1 MDPNL
6 VDLKFYIGCSG
17 WGYTAWKGPFYPS
30 DIKNSKW
37 LEFYSKVFDYV
48 EIDSSFYNIPNI
60 FMVKQWLKKTQE
72 DFRFTAKFPKVITHD
87 KRLKNVDNE
96 LQLFFKAIEPLC
108 DKTLA
113 LLIQLPPSIEIME
126 GLQRLRELV
135 HKLDN
140 RFRYAVEV
148 RHQSWFQDLA
158 YNFFANN
165 NICMVWS
172 QIVGIRTP
180 PIVTSDFLYLRFI
193 GDRSLQ
199 EKDFGRIQK
208 DRSPEM
214 RKWVNRIK
222 RAEKSNEEE
231 NKRLKFAIVA
241 ANNHYAGFGPMS
253 ANIFRKMMGLKEVA
267 WDQKAIEQQQEISNS
282 NSNTSNLKNKKK
294 TQRTLTDFL
303 Q

>member
-1 MDPNL
+1 
-6 VDLKFYIGCSG
+6 LKFYIGCCG
-17 WGYTAWKGPFYPS
+17 WSYTAWKGPFYPS

-48 EIDSSFYNIPNI
+48 EIDSSFYNKPNVI
-60 FMVKQWLKKTQE
+60 MVKQWLKKTQE

-96 LQLFFKAIEPLC
+96 LQLFFKAIEPLY

-135 HKLDN
+135 YKLDK

-148 RHQSWFQDLA
+148 RHPSWFQDLA

-214 RKWVNRIK
+214 RKWVKRIS

-241 ANNHYAGFGPMS
+241 ANNHYAGFGPIS
-253 ANIFRKMMGLKEVA
+253 VNIFRKMIGLKEVT
-267 WDQKAIEQQQEISNS
+267 WDQKDKGQQQEISNS
-282 NSNTSNLKNKKK
+282 NSNTSDLKNKKK

-303 Q
+303 K

>member
-1 MDPNL
+1 M
-6 VDLKFYIGCSG
+6 KFYIGCCG
-17 WGYTAWKGPFYPS
+17 WSYTAWKGPFYPS

-48 EIDSSFYNIPNI
+48 EIDSSFYNKPNVI
-60 FMVKQWLKKTQE
+60 MVKQWLKKTQE

-96 LQLFFKAIEPLC
+96 LQLFFKAIEPLY

-135 HKLDN
+135 YKLDN

-148 RHQSWFQDLA
+148 RHPSWFQDLA

-214 RKWVNRIK
+214 RKWVKRIS

-253 ANIFRKMMGLKEVA
+253 VNIFRKMVGLKEVT
-267 WDQKAIEQQQEISNS
+267 WDQKDKGQQQEISNS
-282 NSNTSNLKNKKK
+282 NSNTSDLKNKKK

-303 Q
+303 K

>member
-1 MDPNL
+1 
-6 VDLKFYIGCSG
+6 LKFYVGCSG
-17 WGYTAWKGPFYPS
+17 WSYTAWQGPFYPS
-30 DIKNSKW
+30 DMKNSHW

-48 EIDSSFYNIPNI
+48 EIDSTFYNIPSI
-60 FMVKQWLKKTQE
+60 LTVKKWLKKTQ
-72 DFRFTAKFPKVITHD
+72 DNFRFTAKFPKVITHD

-96 LQLFFKAIEPLC
+96 LEIFFKAISPLYE
-108 DKTLA
+108 KTLA
-113 LLIQLPPSIEIME
+113 LLIQLPPSMEIME

-135 HKLDN
+135 HILDN

-148 RHQSWFQDLA
+148 RHHSWFQDLA

-180 PIVTSDFLYLRFI
+180 PIVTTDFLYLRFI

-199 EKDFGRIQK
+199 EKDFGRIQMH
-208 DRSPEM
+208 RTPEM

-222 RAEKSNEEE
+222 RAERNNGEEG
-231 NKRLKFAIVA
+231 NKRLSLAIVA
-241 ANNHYAGFGPMS
+241 ANNHYAGFGPVS
-253 ANIFRKMMGLKEVA
+253 ANIFRRMVGLTEVE
-267 WDQKAIEQQQEISNS
+267 WEQNSKGQQEISNS
-282 NSNTSNLKNKKK
+282 NSYVSDLKNKKK
-294 TQRTLTDFL
+294 PQRTLTDFF

>member
-1 MDPNL
+1 M
-6 VDLKFYIGCSG
+6 KFYIGCCG
-17 WGYTAWKGPFYPS
+17 WSYTAWKGPFYPS

-48 EIDSSFYNIPNI
+48 EIDSSFYNKPNVI
-60 FMVKQWLKKTQE
+60 MVKQWLKKTQE

-96 LQLFFKAIEPLC
+96 LQLFFKAIEPLY

-135 HKLDN
+135 YKLDN

-214 RKWVNRIK
+214 RKWVKRIN

-253 ANIFRKMMGLKEVA
+253 VNIFRKMIGLKEVT
-267 WDQKAIEQQQEISNS
+267 WDQKDKVQQQEISNS
-282 NSNTSNLKNKKK
+282 NSNTCDLKNKKK

>member
-1 MDPNL
+1 
-6 VDLKFYIGCSG
+6 
-17 WGYTAWKGPFYPS
+17 
-30 DIKNSKW
+30 
-37 LEFYSKVFDYV
+37 
-48 EIDSSFYNIPNI
+48 
-60 FMVKQWLKKTQE
+60 MVKQWLKKTQE

-96 LQLFFKAIEPLC
+96 LQLFFKAIEPLY

-135 HKLDN
+135 YKLDK

-148 RHQSWFQDLA
+148 RHPSWFQDLA

-214 RKWVNRIK
+214 RKWVKRIS

-241 ANNHYAGFGPMS
+241 ANNHYAGFGPIS
-253 ANIFRKMMGLKEVA
+253 VNIFRKMIGLKEVT
-267 WDQKAIEQQQEISNS
+267 WDQKDKGQQQEISNS
-282 NSNTSNLKNKKK
+282 NSNTSDLKNKKK

-303 Q
+303 K

>member
-1 MDPNL
+1 
-6 VDLKFYIGCSG
+6 LKFYIGCCG
-17 WGYTAWKGPFYPS
+17 WSYTAWKGPFYPS

-48 EIDSSFYNIPNI
+48 EIDSSFYNKPNVI
-60 FMVKQWLKKTQE
+60 MVKQWLKKTQE

-96 LQLFFKAIEPLC
+96 LQLFFKAIEPLY

-135 HKLDN
+135 YKLDN

-214 RKWVNRIK
+214 RKWVKRIY
-222 RAEKSNEEE
+222 RAEKSNEE

-253 ANIFRKMMGLKEVA
+253 VNIFRKMIGLKEVT
-267 WDQKAIEQQQEISNS
+267 WDQKDKGQQQEISNS
-282 NSNTSNLKNKKK
+282 NSNTSDLKNKKK

>member
-1 MDPNL
+1 
-6 VDLKFYIGCSG
+6 
-17 WGYTAWKGPFYPS
+17 
-30 DIKNSKW
+30 
-37 LEFYSKVFDYV
+37 
-48 EIDSSFYNIPNI
+48 
-60 FMVKQWLKKTQE
+60 MVKQWLKKTQE

-96 LQLFFKAIEPLC
+96 LQLFFKAIEPLY

-135 HKLDN
+135 YKLDN

-214 RKWVNRIK
+214 RKWVKRIN

-253 ANIFRKMMGLKEVA
+253 VNIFRKMIGMKEVT
-267 WDQKAIEQQQEISNS
+267 WDQKDKGQQQEISNN
-282 NSNTSNLKNKKK
+282 NSNTSDLKNKKK

>member
-1 MDPNL
+1 MEANL
-6 VDLKFYIGCSG
+6 VYLKFYIGCSG
-17 WGYTAWKGPFYPS
+17 WSYTAWKGPFYPS
-30 DIKNSKW
+30 EIKNSKW

-60 FMVKQWLKKTQE
+60 FMVKQWLKKTKE

-253 ANIFRKMMGLKEVA
+253 ANIFRKMIGLKEVA
-267 WDQKAIEQQQEISNS
+267 WDQKAKGQQQEISNS

>member
-1 MDPNL
+1 M
-6 VDLKFYIGCSG
+6 
-17 WGYTAWKGPFYPS
+17 
-30 DIKNSKW
+30 KNSRW

-48 EIDSSFYNIPNI
+48 EIDSTFYNIPSI
-60 FMVKQWLKKTQE
+60 LTVKKWLKKTQ
-72 DFRFTAKFPKVITHD
+72 DNFRFTAKFPKVITHD
-87 KRLKNVDNE
+87 KRLKNVNNE
-96 LQLFFKAIEPLC
+96 LELFFKAISPLYE
-108 DKTLA
+108 KTLA
-113 LLIQLPPSIEIME
+113 LLIQLPPSMEIME

-135 HKLDN
+135 HILDN

-148 RHQSWFQDLA
+148 RHHSWFQDLA

-180 PIVTSDFLYLRFI
+180 PIVTTDFLYLRFI

-208 DRSPEM
+208 HRSSEM

-222 RAEKSNEEE
+222 RAERNNNGEEKS
-231 NKRLKFAIVA
+231 KRLSLAIVA
-241 ANNHYAGFGPMS
+241 ANNHYAGFGPVS
-253 ANIFRKMMGLKEVA
+253 ANIFRRMVGLTEVE
-267 WDQKAIEQQQEISNS
+267 WEQNSKGQQEISNS
-282 NSNTSNLKNKKK
+282 NSYVSNLKNKKK
-294 TQRTLTDFL
+294 PQRTLTDFF

>member
-1 MDPNL
+1 MDANL
-6 VDLKFYIGCSG
+6 VYLKFYIGCSG
-17 WGYTAWKGPFYPS
+17 WSYTAWKGPFYPS

-72 DFRFTAKFPKVITHD
+72 DFTFTAKFPKVITHD

-222 RAEKSNEEE
+222 RAEKSIEEE
-231 NKRLKFAIVA
+231 NKRLKFAIVT

-267 WDQKAIEQQQEISNS
+267 WDQIAKEQQQEISNS

>member
-1 MDPNL
+1 
-6 VDLKFYIGCSG
+6 LKFYVGCSG
-17 WGYTAWKGPFYPS
+17 WSYTAWQGPFYPS
-30 DIKNSKW
+30 DMKNSHW

-48 EIDSSFYNIPNI
+48 EIDSTFYNIPSI
-60 FMVKQWLKKTQE
+60 LTVKKWLKKTQ
-72 DFRFTAKFPKVITHD
+72 DNFRFTAKFPKVITHD
-87 KRLKNVDNE
+87 KRLKNVNNE
-96 LQLFFKAIEPLC
+96 LELFFKAISPLYE
-108 DKTLA
+108 KTLA
-113 LLIQLPPSIEIME
+113 LLIQLPPSMEIME

-135 HKLDN
+135 HILDN

-148 RHQSWFQDLA
+148 RHHSWFQDLA

-180 PIVTSDFLYLRFI
+180 PIVTTDFLYLRFI

-208 DRSPEM
+208 HRTPEM

-222 RAEKSNEEE
+222 RAERNNGEEG
-231 NKRLKFAIVA
+231 NKRLSLAIVA
-241 ANNHYAGFGPMS
+241 ANNHYAGFGPVS
-253 ANIFRKMMGLKEVA
+253 ANIFRRMVGLTEVE
-267 WDQKAIEQQQEISNS
+267 WEQNSKGQQEISNS
-282 NSNTSNLKNKKK
+282 NSYVSNLKNKKK
-294 TQRTLTDFL
+294 PQRTLTDFF

>member
-1 MDPNL
+1 MDPNF
-6 VDLKFYIGCSG
+6 VYLKFYIGCSG

-113 LLIQLPPSIEIME
+113 LLIQLPPSIKIME
-126 GLQRLRELV
+126 GLERLRELV

-222 RAEKSNEEE
+222 RAEKSIEEE

-253 ANIFRKMMGLKEVA
+253 ANIFRKMIGLKEVA
-267 WDQKAIEQQQEISNS
+267 WDQKAKGQQQEISNS

>member
-1 MDPNL
+1 M
-6 VDLKFYIGCSG
+6 
-17 WGYTAWKGPFYPS
+17 
-30 DIKNSKW
+30 KNSHW

-48 EIDSSFYNIPNI
+48 EIDSTFYNIPSI
-60 FMVKQWLKKTQE
+60 LTVKKWLKKTQ
-72 DFRFTAKFPKVITHD
+72 DNFRFTAKFPKVITHD
-87 KRLKNVDNE
+87 KRLKNVNNE
-96 LQLFFKAIEPLC
+96 LELFFKAISPLY

-113 LLIQLPPSIEIME
+113 LLIQLPPSMEIIE

-135 HKLDN
+135 HILDN

-148 RHQSWFQDLA
+148 RHRSWFQDLA

-180 PIVTSDFLYLRFI
+180 PIVTTDFLYLRFI

-208 DRSPEM
+208 HRTPEM

-222 RAEKSNEEE
+222 RAERNNGEEG
-231 NKRLKFAIVA
+231 NKRLSLAIVA
-241 ANNHYAGFGPMS
+241 ANNHYAGFGPVS
-253 ANIFRKMMGLKEVA
+253 ANIFRRMVGLTEVE
-267 WDQKAIEQQQEISNS
+267 WEQNSKGQQEISNS
-282 NSNTSNLKNKKK
+282 NSYVSDLKNKKK
-294 TQRTLTDFL
+294 PQRTLTDFF

>member
-1 MDPNL
+1 
-6 VDLKFYIGCSG
+6 LKFYIGCCG
-17 WGYTAWKGPFYPS
+17 WSYTAWKGPFYPS

-37 LEFYSKVFDYV
+37 LEFYSNVFDYV
-48 EIDSSFYNIPNI
+48 EIDSSFYNKPNVI
-60 FMVKQWLKKTQE
+60 MVKQWLKKTQE

-96 LQLFFKAIEPLC
+96 LQLFFKAIEPLY

-135 HKLDN
+135 YKLDN

-148 RHQSWFQDLA
+148 RHPSWFQDLA

-214 RKWVNRIK
+214 RKWVKRIS

-253 ANIFRKMMGLKEVA
+253 VNIFRKMIGLKEVT
-267 WDQKAIEQQQEISNS
+267 WDQKDKGQQQEISNS
-282 NSNTSNLKNKKK
+282 NSNTSDLKNKKK

>member
-1 MDPNL
+1 M
-6 VDLKFYIGCSG
+6 KFYIGCCG
-17 WGYTAWKGPFYPS
+17 WSYTAWKGPFYPS

-37 LEFYSKVFDYV
+37 LEFYSNVFDYV
-48 EIDSSFYNIPNI
+48 EIDSSFYNKPNVI
-60 FMVKQWLKKTQE
+60 MVKQWLKKTQE

-96 LQLFFKAIEPLC
+96 LQLFFKAIEPLY

-135 HKLDN
+135 YKLDN

-214 RKWVNRIK
+214 RKWVKRIS

-253 ANIFRKMMGLKEVA
+253 VNIFRKMIGMKEVT
-267 WDQKAIEQQQEISNS
+267 WDQKDKGQQQEISNS
-282 NSNTSNLKNKKK
+282 NSNTSDLKNKKK

-303 Q
+303 K

>member
-1 MDPNL
+1 
-6 VDLKFYIGCSG
+6 LKFYIGCCG
-17 WGYTAWKGPFYPS
+17 WSYTAWKGPFYPS

-48 EIDSSFYNIPNI
+48 EIDSSFYNKPNVI
-60 FMVKQWLKKTQE
+60 MVKQWLKKTQE

-96 LQLFFKAIEPLC
+96 LQLFFKAIEPLY

-135 HKLDN
+135 YKLDN

-148 RHQSWFQDLA
+148 RHPSWFQDLA

-214 RKWVNRIK
+214 RKWVKRIS
-222 RAEKSNEEE
+222 RAEKTNEEE

-253 ANIFRKMMGLKEVA
+253 VNIFRKMIGLKEVT
-267 WDQKAIEQQQEISNS
+267 WDQKDKGRQQEISNS
-282 NSNTSNLKNKKK
+282 NSNTSDLKNKKK

-303 Q
+303 K

>member
-1 MDPNL
+1 M
-6 VDLKFYIGCSG
+6 KFYIGCCG
-17 WGYTAWKGPFYPS
+17 WSYTAWKGPFYPS

-48 EIDSSFYNIPNI
+48 EIDSSFYNRPNVI
-60 FMVKQWLKKTQE
+60 MVKQWLKKTQE

-96 LQLFFKAIEPLC
+96 LQLFFKAIEPLY

-135 HKLDN
+135 YKLDN

-148 RHQSWFQDLA
+148 RHPSWFQDLA

-214 RKWVNRIK
+214 RKWVKRIN

-231 NKRLKFAIVA
+231 NKPLKFAIVA

-253 ANIFRKMMGLKEVA
+253 VNIFRKMIGLKEVA
-267 WDQKAIEQQQEISNS
+267 WDQKAKGQQQEISNS
-282 NSNTSNLKNKKK
+282 NSNTSDLKNKKK

>member
-72 DFRFTAKFPKVITHD
+72 DFTFTAKFPKVITHD

-253 ANIFRKMMGLKEVA
+253 ANIFRKMIGLKEVA
-267 WDQKAIEQQQEISNS
+267 WDQIAKEQQQEISNS
-282 NSNTSNLKNKKK
+282 NSNTSDLKNKKK
-294 TQRTLTDFL
+294 MQRTLTDFL

>member
-1 MDPNL
+1 M
-6 VDLKFYIGCSG
+6 KFYIGCCG
-17 WGYTAWKGPFYPS
+17 WSYTAWKGPFYPS

-48 EIDSSFYNIPNI
+48 EIDSSFYNKPNVI
-60 FMVKQWLKKTQE
+60 MVKQWLKKTQE

-96 LQLFFKAIEPLC
+96 LQLFFKAIEPLY

-135 HKLDN
+135 YKLDN

-214 RKWVNRIK
+214 RKWVKRIN

-253 ANIFRKMMGLKEVA
+253 VNIFRKMVGLKEVT
-267 WDQKAIEQQQEISNS
+267 WDQKDKGQQQEISNS
-282 NSNTSNLKNKKK
+282 NSNTSDLKNKKK